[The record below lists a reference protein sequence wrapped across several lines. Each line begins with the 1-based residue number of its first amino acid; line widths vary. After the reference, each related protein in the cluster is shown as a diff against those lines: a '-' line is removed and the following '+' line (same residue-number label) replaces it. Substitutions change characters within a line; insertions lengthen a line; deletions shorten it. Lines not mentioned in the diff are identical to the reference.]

1 MKGSSKKIVCWKFQ
15 VLWPTH
21 HKVIRRKFNGNYILM
36 ATFSKLHKYQTFC
49 LIELHNLSKGQL
61 ADRMFKLWKNYVY
74 NYRAISNIQ
83 LLKFWLFNFPNVHIT
98 FFKNFMKRL
107 PGFKIDFE
115 STDKVLPLHQY
126 LWSEIS
132 RQWNNGP
139 LNFFW
144 NLHGRAFCFLNF
156 VKWGKY

>member
-1 MKGSSKKIVCWKFQ
+1 MLGESVKFFGR
-15 VLWPTH
+15 PTT
-21 HKVIRRKFNGNYILM
+21 KRQTFKF
-36 ATFSKLHKYQTFC
+36 FSKLNGNHILIANFSKLCKYQTFG

-61 ADRMFKLWKNYVY
+61 IEYSSYEKTMFTITG
-74 NYRAISNIQ
+74 ASNVQ
-83 LLKFWLFNFPNVHIT
+83 LLKFWLFNFPNFHIT

-126 LWSEIS
+126 LWSKIS

-139 LNFFW
+139 LIFLFFFFYFW
-144 NLHGRAFCFLNF
+144 NLHGRAFQKS
-156 VKWGKY
+156 VIK